1 MYKVHIQSQMLAIEA
16 RKEAQEGL
24 KLQQQTIAEIHKL
37 QMFMVETR
45 TRLNHLEEEI
55 RDE

>member
-1 MYKVHIQSQMLAIEA
+1 LYKVHIQSQMLAIEA